1 MPIPGLTLFTARHS
15 NEFFGWWVVGACF
28 VMATACWGL
37 GFYGNGLYLA
47 HLVRERGWPISL
59 IGFSFTFYFW
69 LGAVLVIA
77 TGRLVDRIGPRWS
90 CSLGMLSAT
99 LGVLLIA
106 RVQLIWHLYFG
117 LSFLALGWAWMS
129 GAAIN
134 SILARWFD
142 TKRGTALSIALTGAS
157 LGGIL
162 VQPLMTWSIEH
173 WGFADGL
180 TFVAL
185 TLAVLVL
192 ITIAFGMVRSPSL
205 LGQSIDGTPTDV
217 SSGGWAGKEPTSSQS
232 KLEGVEAWGIFKL
245 LHMRAFVSNVLAFS
259 LGLLAQVG
267 FLMHQITMVE
277 EQYSR
282 TIAAIAV
289 VVTTA
294 SALFGRLVAGYF
306 ADRVSRRK
314 IAAANFLVQAIGVLM
329 LMSFHS
335 PLMLYVACDLYG
347 LAVGNLIAFPGLII
361 QREFPREQFAHVN
374 RWAIAIT
381 QGSYALGPALLGAI
395 RQATGSYFACLAF
408 CAFVGCL
415 SAGIVW
421 FGRPNAE

>member
-1 MPIPGLTLFTARHS
+1 LPVPGLTLLTARHP

-69 LGAVLVIA
+69 LGAFLVIA

-106 RVQLIWHLYFG
+106 RVQVIWHLYFG

-142 TKRGTALSIALTGAS
+142 AKRGTALSIALTGAS
-157 LGGIL
+157 MGGIL
-162 VQPLMTWSIEH
+162 VQPLMTWGIER

-180 TFVAL
+180 TVVAL
-185 TLAVLVL
+185 TLAVVVLVTL
-192 ITIAFGMVRSPSL
+192 AFGMVRSPSL
-205 LGQSIDGTPTDV
+205 LGQYTDGTANDK
-217 SSGGWAGKEPTSSQS
+217 SSGVRAGKESTGPQNNR
-232 KLEGVEAWGIFKL
+232 EVVEPWGIFEL
-245 LHMRAFVSNVLAFS
+245 VRMRAFVSNVLPFS

-267 FLMHQITMVE
+267 FLTHQITMVE

-282 TIAAIAV
+282 TVAAIAV

-294 SALFGRLVAGYF
+294 SAMFGRLLAGYF

-314 IAAANFLVQAIGVLM
+314 IAAANFLVQAVGVLV
-329 LMSFHS
+329 LISFHS
-335 PLMLYVACDLYG
+335 PLMLYVACGLYG

-361 QREFPREQFAHVN
+361 QREFPREQFVHVN

-395 RQATGSYFACLAF
+395 RQATGSYVACLEF

-415 SAGIVW
+415 SAVIVW